1 MNLDKTPG
9 MQLDDSSDSPAEDR
23 EKVKCNFFEFLELMK
38 YAIVKNEEEVI
49 NKAIDDIPADK
60 MELINDYDPDAVIN
74 SFSDYI
80 EWILDFSYSFHGG
93 DEFYWLN
100 LLLADGNEKLLED
113 IAAENKIPLQY
124 LYSSVI
130 KRLLNDMGNNFD
142 AYEKFYN
149 LKFA

>member
-1 MNLDKTPG
+1 MDLDKTPG
-9 MQLDDSSDSPAEDR
+9 MQLDASSASPAEGR
-23 EKVKCNFFEFLELMK
+23 VKGKYNFFEFLELLK
-38 YAIVKNEEEVI
+38 YAIVKNEKEVI

-60 MELINDYDPDAVIN
+60 MELIIDYDPDAVIN

-80 EWILDFSYSFHGG
+80 EWILDFSYSFDGE

-124 LYSSVI
+124 LYTAVI
-130 KRLLNDMGNNFD
+130 KRLLNDLGNNFD
-142 AYEKFYN
+142 VYEKFYH